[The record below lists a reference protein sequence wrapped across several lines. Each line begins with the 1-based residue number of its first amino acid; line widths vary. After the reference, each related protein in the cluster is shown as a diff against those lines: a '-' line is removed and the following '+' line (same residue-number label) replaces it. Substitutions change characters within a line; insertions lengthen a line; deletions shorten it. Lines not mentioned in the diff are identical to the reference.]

1 MKNLINKAL
10 KSVNNYSLFDFG
22 WLKISLISFGIILG
36 SYFSNFFLNNI
47 IFIWIIFIISYALI
61 MYKTFIKK

>member
-10 KSVNNYSLFDFG
+10 KSTRNYNIFDFG
-22 WLKISLISFGIILG
+22 CLKISLMSFGILVG
-36 SYFSNFFLNNI
+36 AYFSKFFLNNI
-47 IFIWIIFIISYALI
+47 LLVWTIFIISYALI